1 MSSPYSMD
9 PGGNRCWRYRVLDI
23 HIFINGSWKY
33 QDAVAEAL
41 EGGAS
46 VLGSLQ
52 VHMELT
58 IYCSIVI
65 ITKYRCYTVWR

>member
-9 PGGNRCWRYRVLDI
+9 PGGNRSWRYRVLDI

-41 EGGAS
+41 EGAGS

-52 VHMELT
+52 IHMVFIGT
-58 IYCSIVI
+58 YS
-65 ITKYRCYTVWR
+65 VWIP

>member
-1 MSSPYSMD
+1 MSSPYSVD

-23 HIFINGSWKY
+23 HIFNGSWKY

-52 VHMELT
+52 VHVEF
-58 IYCSIVI
+58 
-65 ITKYRCYTVWR
+65 TV